1 MAKFYED
8 DQEYEAEI
16 LRECKT
22 PGMFRVV
29 FTEYGNEQVQIKFR
43 AFRDNF
49 VCDLIENL
57 VSLRRG
63 SSRTWALNFTGCDR
77 LQDLCNNPKP

>member
-29 FTEYGNEQVQIKFR
+29 FTEYGNEQVQIKLR
-43 AFRDNF
+43 AFRDHSC
-49 VCDLIENL
+49 V
-57 VSLRRG
+57 V
-63 SSRTWALNFTGCDR
+63 
-77 LQDLCNNPKP
+77 